1 MSRRSW
7 TALALALALG
17 LTPVAGNAAE
27 SGSGAAAV
35 KHLSATDAA
44 LFSKQ
49 VERDLAAKGAR
60 VALVFRTGRP
70 RKDLPE
76 GLAYTHGA
84 FWVYQP
90 AQAADGHLLN
100 GYAVYNLYQGDGKTR
115 SKDQGY
121 LAQDFPLDF
130 AAPSAEDDVAV
141 IIPTPEMQ
149 RRILQVMG
157 GPTYYRLFNP
167 SYSLIANPFLA
178 THQNCDDF
186 LLDIVAAA
194 AWQTS
199 DPRQIR
205 ADLAAHFKP
214 SVVKAGG
221 FTRFFAPMVDD
232 GIKTDDQR
240 GPIVTAAYE
249 SIAGFMH
256 QYALSDQTYV
266 IHRQP

>member
-7 TALALALALG
+7 TAVCLAMTLG
-17 LTPVAGNAAE
+17 LAPTAGHAAD

-49 VERDLAAKGAR
+49 IERDLAAKGAR

-70 RKDLPE
+70 RKDLPK

-90 AQAADGHLLN
+90 AQAADGHVVN

-115 SKDQGY
+115 PVDQGY
-121 LAQDFPLDF
+121 LAQDFPFDF
-130 AAPSAEDDVAV
+130 TAGSIEDDVAV
-141 IIPTPEMQ
+141 ILPTPEMQ
-149 RRILQVMG
+149 QRILDVMAS
-157 GPTYYRLFNP
+157 PTYQRMFNP
-167 SYSLIANPFLA
+167 SYSLIGNPLRA
-178 THQNCDDF
+178 QHQNCDDF

-199 DPRQIR
+199 DPRQVR
-205 ADLAAHFKP
+205 ADLVAHFAP
-214 SVVKAGG
+214 SVVKTSALE
-221 FTRFFAPMVDD
+221 RFFAPVVDE
-232 GIKTDDQR
+232 GIKTDDQS
-240 GPIVTAAYE
+240 GPIITAAYE

-256 QYALSDQTYV
+256 QYSLSDETYV